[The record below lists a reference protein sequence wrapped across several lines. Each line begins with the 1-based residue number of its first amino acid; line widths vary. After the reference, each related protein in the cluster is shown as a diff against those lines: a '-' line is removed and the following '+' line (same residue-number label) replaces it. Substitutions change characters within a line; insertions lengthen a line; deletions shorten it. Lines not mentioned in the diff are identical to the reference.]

1 MTAKEQL
8 LKNESQADQQF
19 QKKTFIN
26 VMGFL
31 FNELPR
37 KIGHRREIYEE

>member
-8 LKNESQADQQF
+8 LKNELQADQQF
-19 QKKTFIN
+19 QRKTFIN
-26 VMGFL
+26 IMEFL